1 MARMDFLSIVRVIV
15 LVGACLMHSAVA
27 VSCPDPEKA
36 PKTMLLLTETDNDRT
51 VDIRL
56 GETVR
61 VDLPENATAGY
72 RWAIDRYDEEFIEA
86 LATEPSYT
94 ASTIGS
100 GGEVAFIF
108 QGKKIGDGEIVLKYW
123 RHWEGD
129 SSVTTRFRIRL
140 HVQP

>member
-1 MARMDFLSIVRVIV
+1 MYFLSFA
-15 LVGACLMHSAVA
+15 LAGAWLMYPTSA
-27 VSCPDPEKA
+27 VSCPVPEKA
-36 PKTMLLLTETDNDRT
+36 PQSMLLLVETDNDRT

-56 GETVR
+56 GETAR
-61 VDLPENATAGY
+61 VTLPENATTGY
-72 RWAIDRYDEEFIEA
+72 RWVIDHYDKEFIQA

-94 ASTIGS
+94 EKAVGS

-108 QGKKIGDGEIVLKYW
+108 QGKKIGTGEILLKHW

-129 SSVTTRFRIRL
+129 SSVIARFRIRL